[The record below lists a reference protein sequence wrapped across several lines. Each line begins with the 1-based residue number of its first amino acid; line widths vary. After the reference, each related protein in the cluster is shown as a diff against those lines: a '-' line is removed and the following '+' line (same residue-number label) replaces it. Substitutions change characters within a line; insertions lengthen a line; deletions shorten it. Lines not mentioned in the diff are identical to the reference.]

1 MELLLQDLA
10 GALVGGTEEQAIEV
24 YTLPRQR
31 LGRER
36 GRLLSDEVC
45 VLRPRALKSLAD
57 TIVFLHQFEYC
68 YGRRDHLISNS
79 KTKPASAE

>member
-36 GRLLSDEVC
+36 GRLLRDEVC
-45 VLRPRALKSLAD
+45 VLRPRALESLAD
-57 TIVFLHQFEYC
+57 TIAFLHQFEYC
-68 YGRRDHLISNS
+68 
-79 KTKPASAE
+79 